1 MSSQAPGRRLKR
13 RVASVYDA
21 VAGRVGP
28 NGFLTQEQLHSSS
41 LVPHTPDE
49 ILRRGVHT
57 PVEVFDNLYNA
68 DERLEPNQQLPDSD
82 LVKTLHAYASD
93 FYDMATE
100 NKGLHD
106 FKSFDET
113 ALLAFGVLLEESALE
128 MLGETG
134 DMTLVEPESLE
145 HGLPESKMAQHQ
157 IQGRV
162 KPPPTPDAESDADEE
177 EADPPKRQKRAH
189 STVPV

>member
-1 MSSQAPGRRLKR
+1 MSSQAPGKRIKR
-13 RVASVYDA
+13 RVANVYDA

-68 DERLEPNQQLPDSD
+68 DERLQPIQQLPDSD
-82 LVKTLHAYASD
+82 LVKAFHAYASD
-93 FYDMATE
+93 LYDMATE
-100 NKGLHD
+100 NQGLHD

-113 ALLAFGVLLEESALE
+113 ALLAFGILLEESALE

-134 DMTLVEPESLE
+134 DMALVEPEGLE
-145 HGLPESKMAQHQ
+145 HGLPESKMAKHQ

-162 KPPPTPDAESDADEE
+162 KPPPTPDAESDAGDEE
-177 EADPPKRQKRAH
+177 AGPPKRQKLAR
-189 STVPV
+189 SMVTV